1 MMEDIRGGVSLSIQ
15 DARMEV
21 TNAFFR
27 KVYRWM
33 TAGLILTAVTAHTV
47 ASRGALAAMLYG
59 SGMTFWV
66 LVLIELALVMGI
78 TAGIN
83 RISAGTASVLFVIY
97 SILNGVTLSF
107 VLMVYTGQSVFNA
120 FLTTAGMFG
129 AMSVYGLYTK
139 RDLASW
145 GSFLMMGLIGLI
157 IAAVVNLFLRST
169 MVEFVTSLLGVVIF
183 MGLTAWD
190 TQKLLQIGGG
200 LDSVEGNAAAHKW
213 AIVGAL
219 ALYLDFI
226 NIFLYLLR
234 LFGRRSD

>member
-1 MMEDIRGGVSLSIQ
+1 MMEDVRGGVSLPLE

-33 TAGLILTAVTAHTV
+33 TAGLILTALAAHGV
-47 ASRGALAAMLYG
+47 ASSERLITAIYG
-59 SGMTFWV
+59 SGTTFFV
-66 LVLIELALVMGI
+66 LILIELGLVMGV

-97 SILNGVTLSF
+97 SVLNGVTLSGI
-107 VLMVYTGQSVFNA
+107 LLLYTGQSVFSA

-129 AMSVYGLYTK
+129 AMSVYGLYSK
-139 RDLASW
+139 RDLTSW
-145 GSFLMMGLIGLI
+145 GSFLTMGLIGLI
-157 IAAVVNLFLRST
+157 VASIVNFFLRST
-169 MVEFVTSLLGVVIF
+169 MMEFVVSILGVLIF

-190 TQKLLQIGGG
+190 TRKLLHVGGE
-200 LDSVEGNAAAHKW
+200 LDAVEGNAAAHKL

-219 ALYLDFI
+219 ELYLDFV
-226 NIFLYLLR
+226 NIFLFLLR
-234 LFGRRSD
+234 IFGRRR